1 VYPGNRNVY
10 YAFDSLNR
18 LTNVTDWANRQT
30 MIGYD
35 LASRVTSITRPNGT
49 VRKIN
54 YDVAGQTTSIVEQ
67 LTNGAPIA
75 FSRLNWDNAARVQWE
90 FAAPLPH
97 TNTAP
102 PTRTMTFDDDNH
114 LETFNGN
121 PVTND
126 LDGNMTGGPLTNA
139 TFATYTYDAR
149 NRLTQTLNSQQSTL
163 NYSYDPAGNRIA
175 MTNGANVTRY
185 VVNPNAKLPQVLM
198 LIQNG
203 ITNYYIYG
211 QGLLYQITET
221 ATATNTLTYHFDYR
235 GSTIALTDKNGNVT
249 DRIEYSAYGLTT
261 CRGGTNDTP
270 FLYNGRYG
278 VMTDPNGL
286 LYMRARYYN
295 PYICRFIN
303 PDPSGF
309 AGGLNWYAYA
319 DGNPISLMDPFGLGT
334 RESSFSWLG
343 AWNTTA
349 GLLIPGA
356 NSAQNAYTSFARGDY
371 ANGTA
376 SAVSSVGEAVIGA
389 LMYAE
394 NAANSTITQVGNSVR
409 SLLLK
414 QSTAT
419 DTTDALVTS
428 SKWDISGGLKAINT
442 DVTADEFAANLQ
454 ANGYAAKTT
463 MGNNGPVTVLNNGQG
478 STYTIYTRTSTGG
491 SGVQYI
497 GPNGQFLKY
506 NLRK

>member
-1 VYPGNRNVY
+1 
-10 YAFDSLNR
+10 
-18 LTNVTDWANRQT
+18 
-30 MIGYD
+30 
-35 LASRVTSITRPNGT
+35 
-49 VRKIN
+49 
-54 YDVAGQTTSIVEQ
+54 
-67 LTNGAPIA
+67 
-75 FSRLNWDNAARVQWE
+75 
-90 FAAPLPH
+90 
-97 TNTAP
+97 
-102 PTRTMTFDDDNH
+102 MTYDDDNRIA
-114 LETFNGN
+114 TFNGLN
-121 PVTND
+121 LAHDDN
-126 LDGNMTGGPLTNA
+126 GNMTAGPLTNDA
-139 TFATYTYDAR
+139 LATYSFNAR
-149 NRLTQTLNSQQSTL
+149 NQLVQTLNSQQSTL
-163 NYSYDPAGNRIA
+163 SYSYDPAGNRTAI
-175 MTNGANVTRY
+175 TNGTSVTRFIL
-185 VVNPNAKLPQVLM
+185 NPSAALPQVLIR
-198 LIQNG
+198 IQSG
-203 ITNYYIYG
+203 VTNYYVYG
-211 QGLLYQITET
+211 QGLLYEITET
-221 ATATNTLTYHFDYR
+221 ATSTNTLSYHYDYR
-235 GSTIALTDKNGNVT
+235 GSTVAITDKNGAVT
-249 DRIEYSAYGLTT
+249 DRVNYSAYGLMTWRAGAT
-261 CRGGTNDTP
+261 DTP

-286 LYMRARYYN
+286 YYMRARYYN
-295 PYICRFIN
+295 PYLCRFVN

-319 DGNPISLMDPFGLGT
+319 DGNPISMIDPFGLGT
-334 RESSFSWLG
+334 HESGFSWLG

>member
-1 VYPGNRNVY
+1 M
-10 YAFDSLNR
+10 
-18 LTNVTDWANRQT
+18 TNVTDWSGRQT
-30 MIGYD
+30 SFTYD
-35 LASRVTSITRPNGT
+35 LASHLIAIARPNGT
-49 VRKIN
+49 LREIQ
-54 YDVAGQTTSIVEQ
+54 YDLAGEVTNIVERT
-67 LTNGAPIA
+67 TNNTPIA
-75 FSRLNWDNAARVQWE
+75 FFRLNWDKAARVSWE

-97 TNTAP
+97 TNAP
-102 PTRTMTFDDDNH
+102 PTRTMTYDDDNRIA
-114 LETFNGN
+114 TFNGLN
-121 PVTND
+121 LAHDDN
-126 LDGNMTGGPLTNA
+126 GNMTAGPLTNDA
-139 TFATYTYDAR
+139 LATYSFNAR
-149 NRLTQTLNSQQSTL
+149 NQLVQTLNSQQSTL
-163 NYSYDPAGNRIA
+163 SYSYDPAGNRTAI
-175 MTNGANVTRY
+175 TNGTSVTRFIL
-185 VVNPNAKLPQVLM
+185 NPSAALPQVLIR
-198 LIQNG
+198 IQSG
-203 ITNYYIYG
+203 VTNYYVYG
-211 QGLLYQITET
+211 QGLLYEITET
-221 ATATNTLTYHFDYR
+221 ATSTNTLSYHYDYR
-235 GSTIALTDKNGNVT
+235 GSTVAITDKNGAVT
-249 DRIEYSAYGLTT
+249 DRVNYSAYGLMTWRAGAT
-261 CRGGTNDTP
+261 DTP

-286 LYMRARYYN
+286 YYMRARYYN
-295 PYICRFIN
+295 PYLCRFVN

-319 DGNPISLMDPFGLGT
+319 DGNPISMIDPFGLGT
-334 RESSFSWLG
+334 HESGFSWLG

-349 GLLIPGA
+349 GSLIPGA